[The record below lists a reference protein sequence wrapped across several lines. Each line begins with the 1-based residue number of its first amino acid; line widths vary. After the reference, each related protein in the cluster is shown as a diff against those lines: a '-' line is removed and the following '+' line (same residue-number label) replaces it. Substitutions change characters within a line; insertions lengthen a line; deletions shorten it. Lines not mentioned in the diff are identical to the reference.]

1 MNKEQY
7 LQKRKELMDQAEAH
21 VNAGELDEAENVM
34 NSITDLDQKFEK
46 AATVA
51 ANMRALQ
58 ENMPVPSNVQNI
70 MTGAGN
76 IVDQTEEK
84 NQEELNVDSNAY
96 REAFFNK
103 LMGNE
108 VTNEQ
113 ERAFMNVNP
122 KLQNT
127 LTGESTPIVLSRLFQ
142 NVRQRKF

>member
-7 LQKRKELMDQAEAH
+7 LQKRKELMDQAQAH
-21 VNAGELDEAENVM
+21 VDAGELDEAENVM
-34 NSITDLDQKFEK
+34 NSITDLDQKFER

-84 NQEELNVDSNAY
+84 NKKS
-96 REAFFNK
+96 
-103 LMGNE
+103 
-108 VTNEQ
+108 
-113 ERAFMNVNP
+113 
-122 KLQNT
+122 
-127 LTGESTPIVLSRLFQ
+127 
-142 NVRQRKF
+142 